1 MSRSKW
7 KGPFLNLKTKNSTTK
22 NVNVI
27 SRNSLIVPSF
37 VGLTYSVHNGKN
49 YFEVNVNESMI
60 GHKFGEF
67 SFTRAKFSY
76 KKKKKLKK

>member
-1 MSRSKW
+1 MGRSKW
-7 KGPFLNLKTKNSTTK
+7 KGPFLNLKTKDSTTK
-22 NVNVI
+22 NKNII

-49 YFEVNVNESMI
+49 YFEINVNENMI

-67 SFTRAKFSY
+67 FFTRAKFSY
-76 KKKKKLKK
+76 KKKKLKK

>member
-7 KGPFLNLKTKNSTTK
+7 KGPFLNFKTSDNKKN
-22 NVNVI
+22 NIIN
-27 SRNSLIVPSF
+27 RNSVITPSF
-37 VGLTYSVHNGKN
+37 VGLTYHVHNGKN
-49 YFEVNVNESMI
+49 YTEINVNENMI

-76 KKKKKLKK
+76 KKKKLKK

>member
-1 MSRSKW
+1 MGRSKW
-7 KGPFLNLKTKNSTTK
+7 KGPFLNLKTKDINIKDK
-22 NVNVI
+22 NII

-49 YFEVNVNESMI
+49 YFEVNVNENMI

-76 KKKKKLKK
+76 KKKKLKK

>member
-7 KGPFLNLKTKNSTTK
+7 KGPFLNFKTLNFIKNK
-22 NVNVI
+22 KII

-37 VGLTYSVHNGKN
+37 VGFTYNVHNGKN
-49 YFEVNVNESMI
+49 YFEITVYENMI

-76 KKKKKLKK
+76 KKKKLKK

>member
-1 MSRSKW
+1 MGRSKW
-7 KGPFLNLKTKNSTTK
+7 KGPFLNLKTKDSTTK
-22 NVNVI
+22 NKNVI

-49 YFEVNVNESMI
+49 YFEISVNENMI

-76 KKKKKLKK
+76 KKKKLKK

>member
-1 MSRSKW
+1 MGRSKW
-7 KGPFLNLKTKNSTTK
+7 KGPFLSLKTKDSTTK
-22 NVNVI
+22 NKNII

-49 YFEVNVNESMI
+49 YFEINVNENMI

-76 KKKKKLKK
+76 KKKKLKK

>member
-7 KGPFLNLKTKNSTTK
+7 KGPFLDLKTKDSTIKNK
-22 NVNVI
+22 NVI
-27 SRNSLIVPSF
+27 KRNSLIVPSF
-37 VGLTYSVHNGKN
+37 VGLTYSVYNGKN
-49 YFEVNVNESMI
+49 YFEINVNENMI

-76 KKKKKLKK
+76 KKKKLKK

>member
-1 MSRSKW
+1 MGRSKW
-7 KGPFLNLKTKNSTTK
+7 KGPFLNLKTKDSTTK
-22 NVNVI
+22 NKNII

-37 VGLTYSVHNGKN
+37 VGLAYSVHNGKN
-49 YFEVNVNESMI
+49 YFEVNVNENMI

-76 KKKKKLKK
+76 KKKKLKK